1 MKYDSQWILSK
12 YYFVIL
18 KQTQNFYLVVAAER
32 LVVPVAEP
40 IAALA
45 VVQQLDEPVVVL
57 ELLEEYEGMQVQEKL
72 DDPETMPQQ
81 DSRFPELYVIR
92 I

>member
-1 MKYDSQWILSK
+1 MILNGLSK

-57 ELLEEYEGMQVQEKL
+57 ELLEEYEGMQVQGKP
-72 DDPETMPQQ
+72 DDPETMPRQGL
-81 DSRFPELYVIR
+81 RFPEICVIR
-92 I
+92 EEY